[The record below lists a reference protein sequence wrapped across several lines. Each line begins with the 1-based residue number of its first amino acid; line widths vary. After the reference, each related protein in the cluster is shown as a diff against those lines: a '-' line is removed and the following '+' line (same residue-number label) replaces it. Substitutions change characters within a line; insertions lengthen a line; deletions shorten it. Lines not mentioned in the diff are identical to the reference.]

1 MIFAP
6 MTIIYGELHSSCL
19 VEVPDKL
26 RWSDVGSGQSPMLS
40 LWAHVELTGMLGLLA
55 ERRFGHLGRYWRQD
69 TWRDLNMRRKSTTT
83 IVISF
88 YF

>member
-1 MIFAP
+1 MLRRVFMQESGIVPEMIFAP

-40 LWAHVELTGMLGLLA
+40 LWAHVELTGCWACWQKGDLATWALLA
-55 ERRFGHLGRYWRQD
+55 ARH
-69 TWRDLNMRRKSTTT
+69 
-83 IVISF
+83 VA
-88 YF
+88 